1 MPHTPEAS
9 PEPLAA
15 PPSGDLLAAEG
26 LCKVYG
32 YRPVLRHVAIT
43 LPPGSLTLICGPNG
57 AGKST
62 LLRLLAG
69 LTAPDAGAIR
79 LKAGPHETA
88 FMNHEPCAYP
98 GLTALQNLAFWTRLH
113 GLSLDGT
120 ALHGLLAGVGLAEF
134 AHESTAGFSQ
144 GMLQRLNLAR
154 CFAPRPRLVLLDEPG
169 TGLDREG
176 AALLKEHIA
185 STCRAGGAVAMVS
198 HQIRDFL
205 ALADFVLALGLPG
218 DAGTNS
224 SVAYYGP
231 AGGFT
236 LPGGEG
242 GHA

>member
-1 MPHTPEAS
+1 MLYTPEAS

-15 PPSGDLLAAEG
+15 PSPSDLLVAEG
-26 LCKVYG
+26 LCKAYG

-43 LPPGSLTLICGPNG
+43 LSPGSLTLICGPNG

-69 LTAPDAGAIR
+69 LTAPDAGVIR
-79 LKAGPHETA
+79 LNADPRETA
-88 FMNHEPCAYP
+88 FMNHESCAYP
-98 GLTALQNLAFWTRLH
+98 GLTALQNLNFWTRLH
-113 GLSLDGT
+113 GLNLDGA

-134 AHESTAGFSQ
+134 AHEATAGFSQ

-169 TGLDREG
+169 TGLDRDG
-176 AALLKEHIA
+176 ASLLKEHIVR
-185 STCRAGGAVAMVS
+185 TCRAGGAVAMVS

-205 ALADFVLALGLPG
+205 PLTDFVLALSLPE
-218 DAGTNS
+218 DADVNS
-224 SVAYYGP
+224 SMAYLGP
-231 AGGFT
+231 ASGFA
-236 LPGGEG
+236 LPGGDG